1 MKTQEKIVFL
11 FNLMKIAAVVILY
24 HPAKD
29 AILNIKTYYEWVD
42 KIFVFDNSETESAI
56 KDDLTKLSK
65 VEFHQNFINEG
76 IARRL
81 NEACR
86 KAIDEKFDW
95 LLTMD
100 QDSNFS
106 NEAIRYYMNC
116 FRTYTEKE
124 KVAMFG
130 TNRSRE
136 IIPNTAECQPKEIQD
151 LITSGSLLNLS
162 LFNEIG
168 GFDELLFID
177 LVDNEYCARAKMK
190 GFSIILFSN
199 INLFHELG
207 KQVKNASIKTLFLV
221 KKKKEVHSPL
231 RCYYM
236 YRNLL
241 YIENKYKEQNEGF
254 TKKLRKDIIARIKI
268 CVLYGGEAKS
278 IFKHLKIAKAD
289 FRNNRMGKKG

>member
-1 MKTQEKIVFL
+1 
-11 FNLMKIAAVVILY
+11 MKIAAVVILY
-24 HPAKD
+24 HPARD
-29 AILNIKTYYEWVD
+29 AISNIQTYYDYVD
-42 KIFVFDNSETESAI
+42 KIYVFDNSETVSEI
-56 KDDLTKLSK
+56 KDDLLQLLKI
-65 VEFHQNFINEG
+65 EFYQNFSNEG

-81 NEACR
+81 NQACEI
-86 KAIDEKFDW
+86 AIAQKFEW

-100 QDSNFS
+100 QDSNFTS
-106 NEAIRYYMNC
+106 NAIHCYINC
-116 FRTYTEKE
+116 FRTYSNKE
-124 KVAMFG
+124 RVAMFG

-136 IIPNTAECQPKEIQD
+136 VKPTLPECRPHEMQD

-190 GFSIILFSN
+190 QLSIILFSN
-199 INLFHELG
+199 IHLVHELG
-207 KQVKNASIKTLFLV
+207 KQVKSSSIKTLFLF

-241 YIENKYKEQNEGF
+241 YIENKFKAKNSAF
-254 TKKLRKDIIARIKI
+254 TKKLRKDIIARIKV
-268 CVLYGGEAKS
+268 CMLYGGEAKK
-278 IFKHLKIAKAD
+278 ILQHLKMAKED
-289 FRNNRMGKKG
+289 FKNNKMGKKE